1 MMQRAEKQTQNDTIP
16 LKLLSKHVQTFGLR
30 RSGPALRFPRPHMPP
45 DLPPLVLGSS
55 SRYRQELLSRLRIPF
70 TTASPDIDESMLG
83 HETPREQAI
92 RLARSKA
99 EAIAAR
105 FSGACVIGSDQVA
118 SCGDRR
124 YGKPGSR
131 DAAIAQLAE
140 LSGRTVVFDTALCV
154 IDGRNGIR
162 HEALVSTEVVF
173 RALSRPE
180 IERYVDLDDPLDCAG
195 AAKSES
201 LGIALLERLSGDDP
215 TALVGLPLIRLS
227 ALLRDIGY
235 PLP

>member
-1 MMQRAEKQTQNDTIP
+1 M
-16 LKLLSKHVQTFGLR
+16 S
-30 RSGPALRFPRPHMPP
+30 P

-55 SRYRQELLSRLRIPF
+55 SRYRQELLSRLRVPF

-83 HETPREQAI
+83 YETPREQAI

-105 FSGACVIGSDQVA
+105 FPGACVIGSDQVA
-118 SCGDRR
+118 SCGGHR

-154 IDGRNGIR
+154 IDGRRSTR
-162 HEALVSTEVVF
+162 HEALVPTEVVF

-227 ALLRDIGY
+227 ALLRGIGY

>member
-1 MMQRAEKQTQNDTIP
+1 MSHD
-16 LKLLSKHVQTFGLR
+16 H
-30 RSGPALRFPRPHMPP
+30 
-45 DLPPLVLGSS
+45 PPLILGSS
-55 SRYRQELLSRLRIPF
+55 SRYRRELLSRLRIPF
-70 TTASPDIDESMLG
+70 TSESPDIDESMIG
-83 HETPREQAI
+83 DETPREQAI
-92 RLARSKA
+92 RLARGKA

-105 FSGACVIGSDQVA
+105 FPGTCVIGSDQVA
-118 SCGDRR
+118 SCHGRR

-131 DAAIAQLAE
+131 ASAIAQLTE
-140 LSGRTVVFDTALCV
+140 LSGTTVVFDTALCV
-154 IDGRNGIR
+154 IDGRSGTR
-162 HEALVSTEVVF
+162 HEALVPTEVVF

-201 LGIALLERLSGDDP
+201 LGITLLERLSGDDP

>member
-1 MMQRAEKQTQNDTIP
+1 
-16 LKLLSKHVQTFGLR
+16 
-30 RSGPALRFPRPHMPP
+30 MPQ

-55 SRYRQELLSRLRIPF
+55 SRYRHELLSRLRIPF
-70 TTASPDIDESMLG
+70 TTASPDIDESMIG
-83 HETPREQAI
+83 TETPREQAV
-92 RLARSKA
+92 RLARAKA

-105 FSGACVIGSDQVA
+105 LPGACVIGSDQVA
-118 SCGDRR
+118 SCGGRR

-154 IDGRNGIR
+154 IDGRNGTR
-162 HEALVSTEVVF
+162 HEALVPTEVVF
-173 RALSRPE
+173 RTLSRPE
-180 IERYVDLDDPLDCAG
+180 IERYIDLDDPLDCAG

>member
-1 MMQRAEKQTQNDTIP
+1 M
-16 LKLLSKHVQTFGLR
+16 S
-30 RSGPALRFPRPHMPP
+30 P

-83 HETPREQAI
+83 SETPREQAI

-105 FSGACVIGSDQVA
+105 FPGACVIGSDQVA
-118 SCGDRR
+118 SSGGRR

-154 IDGRNGIR
+154 IDARNGTR
-162 HEALVSTEVVF
+162 HEALVPTEVVF
-173 RALSRPE
+173 RTLSRPE
-180 IERYVDLDDPLDCAG
+180 IERYIDLDDPLDCAG

>member
-1 MMQRAEKQTQNDTIP
+1 M
-16 LKLLSKHVQTFGLR
+16 S
-30 RSGPALRFPRPHMPP
+30 P
-45 DLPPLVLGSS
+45 DLPPLILGSS
-55 SRYRQELLSRLRIPF
+55 SRYRQELLSRLRVPF

-99 EAIAAR
+99 EAIATR
-105 FSGACVIGSDQVA
+105 FPGACVIGSDQVA
-118 SCGDRR
+118 SCSERR

-140 LSGRTVVFDTALCV
+140 LSGRSVVFDTALCV
-154 IDGRNGIR
+154 IDGRNGAR
-162 HEALVSTEVVF
+162 HEALVPTEVVF

>member
-1 MMQRAEKQTQNDTIP
+1 MR
-16 LKLLSKHVQTFGLR
+16 V
-30 RSGPALRFPRPHMPP
+30 
-45 DLPPLVLGSS
+45 
-55 SRYRQELLSRLRIPF
+55 PF

-105 FSGACVIGSDQVA
+105 FPGACVIGSDQVA
-118 SCGDRR
+118 SCGGHR

-131 DAAIAQLAE
+131 DAAIAQLEE

-154 IDGRNGIR
+154 IDGRRGTR
-162 HEALVSTEVVF
+162 HEALVPTEVVF

-227 ALLRDIGY
+227 ALLRGVGY

>member
-1 MMQRAEKQTQNDTIP
+1 M
-16 LKLLSKHVQTFGLR
+16 S
-30 RSGPALRFPRPHMPP
+30 P

-55 SRYRQELLSRLRIPF
+55 SRYRQELLSRLRVPF

-83 HETPREQAI
+83 YETPREQAI

-105 FSGACVIGSDQVA
+105 FPGACVIGSDQVA
-118 SCGDRR
+118 SCGGHR

-154 IDGRNGIR
+154 IDGRRGTQ
-162 HEALVSTEVVF
+162 HEALVPTEVVF

-227 ALLRDIGY
+227 ALLRGIGY

>member
-1 MMQRAEKQTQNDTIP
+1 M
-16 LKLLSKHVQTFGLR
+16 S
-30 RSGPALRFPRPHMPP
+30 P

-83 HETPREQAI
+83 PETPREQAI

-105 FSGACVIGSDQVA
+105 FPDACVIGSDQVA
-118 SCGDRR
+118 SSGGRR

-131 DAAIAQLAE
+131 DAAIAQLTE

-154 IDGRNGIR
+154 IDVRNGTR
-162 HEALVSTEVVF
+162 HEALVPTEVVF
-173 RALSRPE
+173 RTLSRPE
-180 IERYVDLDDPLDCAG
+180 IERYIDLDDPLDCAG

-235 PLP
+235 LLP

>member
-1 MMQRAEKQTQNDTIP
+1 M
-16 LKLLSKHVQTFGLR
+16 S
-30 RSGPALRFPRPHMPP
+30 P

-55 SRYRQELLSRLRIPF
+55 SRYRQELLSRLRVPF

-105 FSGACVIGSDQVA
+105 FPGACVIGSDQVA
-118 SCGDRR
+118 SSGGRR

-154 IDGRNGIR
+154 IDGRRGTR
-162 HEALVSTEVVF
+162 HEALVPTEVVF

-227 ALLRDIGY
+227 ALLRGIGY